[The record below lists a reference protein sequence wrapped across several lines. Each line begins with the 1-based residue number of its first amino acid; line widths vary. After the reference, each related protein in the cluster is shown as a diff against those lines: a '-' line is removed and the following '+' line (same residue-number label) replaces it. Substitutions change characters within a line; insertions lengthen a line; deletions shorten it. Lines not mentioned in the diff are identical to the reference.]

1 MGNDRPSR
9 GLWMFRGL
17 LGIVAVGL
25 LVLVVQ
31 RAATSH
37 STDADW
43 LKLTEG
49 HGRTAQ
55 GAAVEMR
62 FDRPAHPLA
71 FRMQVRARCSSGSS
85 WDARWSA
92 FDGTAIRFHRS
103 GRGLRVVEI
112 SDKRYDD
119 GTFGQIVFSMRATL
133 GPGAKQVRGWVR
145 LTAGFSH
152 DDGASTAC
160 DSGRVAFA
168 IDAPLAS
175 TRATSARPS

>member
-1 MGNDRPSR
+1 
-9 GLWMFRGL
+9 MFRGL
-17 LGIVAVGL
+17 LGLVAVGL

-37 STDADW
+37 SADADW

-62 FDRPAHPLA
+62 
-71 FRMQVRARCSSGSS
+71 
-85 WDARWSA
+85 